1 MCVRKTASHLCVEHY
16 CTLFHTSPAP
26 HPDRLPTLSPQ
37 KRFSKQS
44 TPLRSTR
51 FLNAQTTTPRSSNLF
66 PSAKP
71 TPLTGHWLGWRHGP
85 SPHTP
90 ATLAVQVPSVAR
102 EEERVLFCF
111 CFVFLPRRSGHP
123 ASDGLR
129 RQRLAPTA
137 FRLGPVKGPVKGWLA
152 IAPAV
157 GVPRP

>member
-1 MCVRKTASHLCVEHY
+1 MRAQTCFPPPVEHY
-16 CTLFHTSPAP
+16 CAHFPYKPSAPSLTGTLPDTS
-26 HPDRLPTLSPQ
+26 

-44 TPLRSTR
+44 PSLRSTR

-66 PSAKP
+66 PSPKP
-71 TPLTGHWLGWRHGP
+71 MPLTGHWLGWRHGP